1 MLVRQADGD
10 RATRAA
16 VGDGHLKVVDE
27 AALRARPLGAHGA
40 HVLRV
45 IAAADVANGQL
56 VLADGQEGRWS
67 IVLSSVGSGS
77 EASSS
82 STMLYHVAVER
93 PAGWCGRVVIRLILV
108 RVVGR

>member
-45 IAAADVANGQL
+45 IAAADVADGQF
-56 VLADGQEGRWS
+56 VLADGQE
-67 IVLSSVGSGS
+67 
-77 EASSS
+77 A
-82 STMLYHVAVER
+82 
-93 PAGWCGRVVIRLILV
+93 RVVDRVELGRERL
-108 RVVGR
+108 